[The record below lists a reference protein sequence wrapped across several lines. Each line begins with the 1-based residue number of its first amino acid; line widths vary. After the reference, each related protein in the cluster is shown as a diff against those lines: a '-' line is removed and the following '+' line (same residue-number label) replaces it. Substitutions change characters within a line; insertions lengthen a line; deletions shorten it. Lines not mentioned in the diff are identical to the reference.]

1 MVTPRCFYLVVT
13 RGPDTGARVLV
24 DAKTRAVGRSRQADL
39 ALTDRGVSRQHL
51 EVSAVEQGVH
61 LRVVGEAGP
70 VVVDGKS
77 AREHVVPPGEV
88 VVIANTLLSV
98 IEASP
103 ALTAAPGEDSSET
116 TDFRVLLSGVASDV
130 RGLAGIFELVEALD
144 GAQTTR
150 EIEPLVREW
159 ARAHVEATDAT
170 VVTADEL
177 QARPHLA
184 ALRERSNE
192 IVERR
197 LEDDATELTV
207 AAHAAFPGAIA
218 FQLPHPPRTIRDT
231 TRRLLAVAGR
241 VCASSLAR
249 VASRENVEQD
259 HASLR
264 QLAVGSART
273 FLGTSPAALQVER
286 LIPRLAAADSS
297 VLILGESGSGK
308 TFVARLLH
316 EAGPRARGPL
326 RVLNCAAIPEN
337 LVEAELF
344 GHERG
349 AFTGAVTARVGAFES
364 AANGTLLLD
373 EIGELPLVSQAKLLR
388 VIEEK
393 RFERIGSNRS
403 IPLTARVLTAT
414 NRDVQQMVSQGT
426 FRADLYFRIS
436 VVHVRIPALRE
447 RGDDVVLLANRLLAD
462 LQSVAGRRVSGFS
475 PRALDVIRGYPWPGN
490 VRELRNAIEHAL
502 VLGEGAVIEPSDLPP
517 SIAVSMAVT
526 GAPDAAGDT
535 VKLPAK
541 LEWLE
546 ERAIEAALR
555 ATGGN
560 RTRAAALLGINRVT
574 LYKKLREEP

>member
-1 MVTPRCFYLVVT
+1 MTPRCFYLVVT
-13 RGPDTGARVLV
+13 RGPDTGGRLLV

-39 ALTDRGVSRQHL
+39 PLTDRGISRQHL
-51 EVSAVEQGVH
+51 EVEAVEDGVRV
-61 LRVVGEAGP
+61 RVVEGAGP
-70 VVVDGKS
+70 VVVGGRA
-77 AREHVVPPGEV
+77 AREEVVPPGEV
-88 VVIANTLLSV
+88 IVLANTLLSV
-98 IEASP
+98 IEAK
-103 ALTAAPGEDSSET
+103 AAPPHVGDDSQT
-116 TDFRVLLSGVASDV
+116 TDFRALLGGVASEV

-144 GAQTTR
+144 GAR
-150 EIEPLVREW
+150 SASEIEPLVGEW
-159 ARAHVEATDAT
+159 GRAHVEATEVRVITPEGLDAY
-170 VVTADEL
+170 
-177 QARPHLA
+177 PHLA
-184 ALRERSNE
+184 ALRERSNDL
-192 IVERR
+192 IERR
-197 LEDDATELTV
+197 LDDDATELIV
-207 AAHAAFPGAIA
+207 AAHATLPGALA
-218 FQLPHPPRTIRDT
+218 FHLPHPPRAIRDA

-249 VASRENVEQD
+249 VASLESVEQD

-264 QLAVGSART
+264 RLAVGSART

-286 LIPRLAAADSS
+286 LVPRLAAADTS

-337 LVEAELF
+337 LLEAELF

-349 AFTGAVTARVGAFES
+349 AFTGAVGARVGAFE
-364 AANGTLLLD
+364 AAAHGTLLLD

-388 VIEEK
+388 VIEER
-393 RFERIGSNRS
+393 RFERLGSNRA
-403 IPLTARVLTAT
+403 IPLTARVLAAT
-414 NRDVQQMVSQGT
+414 NRDLQQMVSQGT
-426 FRADLYFRIS
+426 FRADLFFRIS

-447 RGDDVVLLANRLLAD
+447 RGDDVVLLADRLLAD
-462 LQSVAGRRVSGFS
+462 LQSAAGRRVRGFA
-475 PRALDVIRGYPWPGN
+475 PRALDVIRSYPWPGN

-502 VLGEGAVIEPSDLPP
+502 VLGEGPLIEPTDLPP
-517 SIAVSMAVT
+517 SISVT
-526 GAPDAAGDT
+526 IAGAEPVEAAGDT

-546 ERAIEAALR
+546 ERAIAAALR

-574 LYKKLREEP
+574 LYKKLREET